1 MAKGAEAKINVANR
15 IKEAFG
21 SDWVGEYDKKWYV
34 WGYENGEKI
43 QICISMTCPKTPVG
57 ISVQNFDE
65 DSSDWDFEESTLKPQ
80 KYEPAQITEE
90 ETKNIQEMMK
100 RLGL

>member
-21 SDWVGEYDKKWYV
+21 SDWDGEYDKKWYV

-43 QICISMTCPKTPVG
+43 QICISMTCPKNPIG
-57 ISVQNFDE
+57 ITEQNFEE
-65 DSSDWDFEESTLKPQ
+65 DTEDWNFEESAVKPQ
-80 KYEPAQITEE
+80 KYEPAQISEE

>member
-1 MAKGAEAKINVANR
+1 MAKGSLAKDYVANR

-21 SDWVGEYDKKWYV
+21 PDWVGEYDKKWYV

-43 QICISMTCPKTPVG
+43 QICISMTCPKNPIG
-57 ISVQNFDE
+57 ITVQNNDE
-65 DSSDWDFEESTLKPQ
+65 DTEDWDFTDSPIKPQ
-80 KYEPAQITEE
+80 RYEPAQVSAKEVE
-90 ETKNIQEMMK
+90 NIQEMMK

>member
-34 WGYENGEKI
+34 WGYENGEQI
-43 QICISMTCPKTPVG
+43 QICISMTCPKNPIGV
-57 ISVQNFDE
+57 IEQNFEE
-65 DSSDWDFEESTLKPQ
+65 DTEDWNFEESTIKPQ
-80 KYEPAQITEE
+80 KYEPAQISEE